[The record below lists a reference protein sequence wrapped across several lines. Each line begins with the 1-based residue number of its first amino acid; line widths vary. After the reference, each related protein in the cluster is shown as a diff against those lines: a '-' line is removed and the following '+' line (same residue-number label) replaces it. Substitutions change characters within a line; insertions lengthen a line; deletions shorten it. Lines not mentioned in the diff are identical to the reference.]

1 MQGRYNN
8 LDVDYWT
15 PTNPS
20 NIESRPNADQENPLY
35 GDSRRYEDGS
45 FVRIRS
51 ITLGYTIPAVR
62 GGPLRA
68 RTLRIY
74 ATALDPFLFTRF
86 RGLDPESRTGSSTSS
101 MVNYAET
108 AATPSY
114 WTLLTG
120 VTIGF

>member
-1 MQGRYNN
+1 M
-8 LDVDYWT
+8 
-15 PTNPS
+15 
-20 NIESRPNADQENPLY
+20 
-35 GDSRRYEDGS
+35 
-45 FVRIRS
+45 
-51 ITLGYTIPAVR
+51 
-62 GGPLRA
+62 RA

-101 MVNYAET
+101 SVNYAET